1 MGIRI
6 YSLEEANNMIPDLAR
21 RLEDLRTLV
30 GRIVHEQ
37 DGLGVLELIGS
48 KEAASP
54 EHAEYVEKK
63 RATSALV
70 ADFDSKFRKIQ
81 SLGCFVKDINRGLV
95 DFYSVRNGRLIFFC
109 WELGEK
115 EIRYWH
121 ELNSGYAGRK
131 PIAELYDK

>member
-6 YSLEEANNMIPDLAR
+6 FSLEEANTMIPDLSR
-21 RLEDLRTLV
+21 RLGELKGLV
-30 GRIVHEQ
+30 DRIVQEQ
-37 DGLGVLELIGS
+37 DGLMVLELIGS
-48 KEAASP
+48 KEAGSP
-54 EHAEYVEKK
+54 EHSEYLEKK

-70 ADFDSKFRKIQ
+70 AEFDGKFRRIQ

-115 EIRYWH
+115 EIRFWH
-121 ELNSGYAGRK
+121 ELNTGYAGRK
-131 PIAELYDK
+131 PIAELYDT

>member
-6 YSLEEANNMIPDLAR
+6 FSLEEANGMLADLSR
-21 RLEDLRTLV
+21 RLEELRSLV

-37 DGLGVLELIGS
+37 DALAVLELIGA
-48 KEAASP
+48 KEPSSA
-54 EHAEYVEKK
+54 EHSEYIEKK

-70 ADFDSKFRKIQ
+70 ADFDNKFRRIQ
-81 SLGCFVKDINRGLV
+81 SLGCFVKDINKGLV

-121 ELNSGYAGRK
+121 ELNCGYDGRK
-131 PIAELYDK
+131 PIAELYDS

>member
-6 YSLEEANNMIPDLAR
+6 FSLEEANNMLPDLSR
-21 RLEDLRTLV
+21 RLEELRSMYA
-30 GRIVHEQ
+30 RIMKEQ
-37 DGLGVLELIGS
+37 DSLAVFELIGA
-48 KEAASP
+48 KEVASA
-54 EHAEYVEKK
+54 EHAEYLEKK

-70 ADFDSKFRKIQ
+70 SDFESKFRRIQ
-81 SLGCFVKDINRGLV
+81 SVGCWVKDVGRGLV

-121 ELNSGYAGRK
+121 ELNTGYSGRK
-131 PIAELYDK
+131 PIAELYDS